1 LFYLGDTSVSEEK
14 EKARASPA
22 RKPVVSE
29 EKAASQEKNAAKDD
43 ASLKA
48 EKKPSE
54 TKSKPVG
61 RPAGR
66 KSVAAKEEATKPETA
81 AADKSAA
88 APAAPVLERRAA
100 RAIAED
106 SLKYSID
113 SITKCPFPGCDS
125 KGNLHSA
132 YELCLFLTFVWF
144 DSVYEIFF

>member
-1 LFYLGDTSVSEEK
+1 MFYLGDTSVSEEK

-22 RKPVVSE
+22 RKPLVSE
-29 EKAASQEKNAAKDD
+29 EKAASQEKNAAKVDD

-66 KSVAAKEEATKPETA
+66 KSAAAKEEATKSETA

-106 SLKYSID
+106 SMKYSID

-125 KGNLHSA
+125 KGN
-132 YELCLFLTFVWF
+132 
-144 DSVYEIFF
+144 